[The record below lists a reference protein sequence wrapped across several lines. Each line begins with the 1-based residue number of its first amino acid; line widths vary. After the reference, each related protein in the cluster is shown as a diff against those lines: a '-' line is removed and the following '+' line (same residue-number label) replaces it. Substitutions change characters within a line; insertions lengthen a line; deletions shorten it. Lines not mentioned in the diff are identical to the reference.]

1 MIIAET
7 MEIIVILLIA
17 LTLDLIFSEPPNTWH
32 PVAWL
37 GKLISLETKLAPQR
51 GNFRQMAYGAGIVLV
66 TLGLIVTAVYFL
78 FAQLSEFN
86 LIVYVIISGLLLKF
100 SFSLRGLR
108 QAVDSVKRLLAKDN
122 LEQAR
127 LSLRSLV
134 SRDTTELS
142 QSQVISA
149 AVESAAEN
157 ICDSFVAPLFYFSIF
172 GVPGAIAYRIINTFD
187 TMMGYRGR
195 WEYVGKFA
203 ARLDDVANFIPAR
216 ITALLIVLA
225 ALICRKNISQAWHI
239 MIRDHNKTESPNAG
253 WTMSA
258 VAGAL
263 DVQLEKAGHYKLG
276 DNHLPL
282 SLNTIDVSRQIIMVT
297 AIIWFSILMLAEVI
311 YFVAA

>member
-1 MIIAET
+1 MIIEET

-51 GNFRQMAYGAGIVLV
+51 GKFMQMAYGAGIVLV

-86 LIVYVIISGLLLKF
+86 LIVYVITSGLLLKF

-108 QAVDSVKRLLAKDN
+108 QSVDSVKRLLSKDN
-122 LEQAR
+122 LGQAR

-172 GVPGAIAYRIINTFD
+172 GVPGAIAYRVINTYD
-187 TMMGYRGR
+187 TMIGYRGR
-195 WEYVGKFA
+195 WEYVGKFV

-216 ITALLIVLA
+216 VTALLIVLA

-239 MIRDHNKTESPNAG
+239 MIRDHNKTPAG
-253 WTMSA
+253 
-258 VAGAL
+258 
-263 DVQLEKAGHYKLG
+263 Q
-276 DNHLPL
+276 
-282 SLNTIDVSRQIIMVT
+282 
-297 AIIWFSILMLAEVI
+297 
-311 YFVAA
+311 